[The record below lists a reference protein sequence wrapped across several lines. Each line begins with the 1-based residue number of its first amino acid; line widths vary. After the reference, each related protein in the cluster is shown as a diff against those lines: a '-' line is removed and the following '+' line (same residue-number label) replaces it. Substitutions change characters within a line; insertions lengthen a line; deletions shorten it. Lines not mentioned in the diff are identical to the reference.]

1 MIIATPPVPLSLL
14 SSVVERDS
22 GGVVLLT
29 ERREGEWEEKC
40 DILPGTPAV
49 EGIRFNRARS
59 VGGLGAG
66 PGFINWPGP

>member
-1 MIIATPPVPLSLL
+1 MIATPPVPLSLL
-14 SSVVERDS
+14 LVTVVERDS

-29 ERREGEWEEKC
+29 ERMEGEYGENG
-40 DILPGTPAV
+40 DMFPGTPAV
-49 EGIRFNRARS
+49 EGIRFNRVRS